1 MAQICISIRACNLFL
16 PQKVLE
22 LPPEK
27 LDSIR
32 EVFNLFD
39 LDGSGNIDVKE
50 LVQVFGTLGQEISEL
65 EARELI
71 SELDQDGDGELSFE
85 EFAEYFQQNLDM
97 EAEDPEETIKS
108 MFSIFDRN
116 DDGDITTGEFT
127 AILQKLGSSLT
138 LDDIQ
143 AVVDEV
149 DKGKF
154 LVLVLRTLN
163 PL

>member
-1 MAQICISIRACNLFL
+1 MLKNHEVIN
-16 PQKVLE
+16 KVLRIQKTAKSLKTLKVIQLMKFKTRRSGPKSGDLEAGQVKKVSE

-71 SELDQDGDGELSFE
+71 SELDRDGELSFE

-108 MFSIFDRN
+108 M
-116 DDGDITTGEFT
+116 
-127 AILQKLGSSLT
+127 
-138 LDDIQ
+138 
-143 AVVDEV
+143 
-149 DKGKF
+149 
-154 LVLVLRTLN
+154 
-163 PL
+163 